1 MLQLKKFPDIPVSTR
16 KEARESRPQ
25 PEEPRFSLIA
35 REEGSFPCVFGKE
48 FPAFPSHLKER
59 RSPQERREELRVVP
73 AFPEPPDVS
82 VDSRETCFPRNA
94 STFKPRIDSEIGG
107 TWESPVKS
115 LVGKPF
121 GKAYRESHRSLDPR
135 KGKRDTAAKAR
146 EESARAR
153 HTRDED

>member
-1 MLQLKKFPDIPVSTR
+1 MLQLKKFPDIPVYTR

-73 AFPEPPDVS
+73 AFPESPDVS
-82 VDSRETCFPRNA
+82 VDSRETCFPRDA
-94 STFKPRIDSEIGG
+94 STFMPRIDSDLGG
-107 TWESPVKS
+107 TWDSPVKS
-115 LVGKPF
+115 LVGKPH
-121 GKAYRESHRSLDPR
+121 GKASKERLRSLDPR
-135 KGKRDTAAKAR
+135 
-146 EESARAR
+146 
-153 HTRDED
+153 